1 MTGKKKKKKK
11 KEKEKKKKKK
21 RRKRRERCNP
31 EQNFIFE
38 KSAEIV
44 KERI

>member
-1 MTGKKKKKKK
+1 MTGKKKKKK

>member
-11 KEKEKKKKKK
+11 EKEKKKKK